1 MVPCRLSYILL
12 IWKLL
17 LTRRKR
23 NRTSRCASRAAD
35 FSSSWMNKSPC
46 ISRRSIN
53 HHCQQRPADQ
63 IWKQVETRTI
73 ASYHFFYQITK
84 VNITFMH
91 QSHNTHREREII
103 KIFDDRP
110 LACISQQSHQKTE
123 AIFLFYSF
131 HETIYRRKIIWTF
144 FYYLDIWNLFK

>member
-1 MVPCRLSYILL
+1 M
-12 IWKLL
+12 
-17 LTRRKR
+17 
-23 NRTSRCASRAAD
+23 
-35 FSSSWMNKSPC
+35 
-46 ISRRSIN
+46 
-53 HHCQQRPADQ
+53 Q
-63 IWKQVETRTI
+63 
-73 ASYHFFYQITK
+73 
-84 VNITFMH
+84 

>member
-1 MVPCRLSYILL
+1 MSKSVYTHNRERRCRLFYILL
-12 IWKLL
+12 IWKLV

-53 HHCQQRPADQ
+53 HHCQQRPAEQ
-63 IWKQVETRTI
+63 RWKQVETRTI

-91 QSHNTHREREII
+91 QSHNTELERDNKNIWRSPFSLYFPTESW
-103 KIFDDRP
+103 KDRG
-110 LACISQQSHQKTE
+110 H
-123 AIFLFYSF
+123 
-131 HETIYRRKIIWTF
+131 F
-144 FYYLDIWNLFK
+144 FIL